1 MGESGAVAFGEGSV
15 EIGEIGP
22 WKSLRLPTVIKKK
35 KKKINEVN
43 TDLKG
48 LNEI

>member
-1 MGESGAVAFGEGSV
+1 MSLVPLLSAKAASKLERLDHENHCAC
-15 EIGEIGP
+15 
-22 WKSLRLPTVIKKK
+22 LRLLKK

>member
-1 MGESGAVAFGEGSV
+1 MSLVPLLLAKSESKLKRSDHENHCACLWLF
-15 EIGEIGP
+15 
-22 WKSLRLPTVIKKK
+22 KKK
-35 KKKINEVN
+35 NEVN